1 MRIIA
6 GRWKS
11 KELVSPKTTKIRPT
25 LDRIKEALFSIIMPY
40 IENAEVLDLFAGTGN
55 LGIEALSRGASFVHF
70 NDIDPEAIK
79 TIYTNVQLTNY
90 QNYAKIT
97 KKDYEKCLKSLK
109 KENKSFDIIFVDP
122 PYNKNEIEKCL
133 KNIENY
139 KVLKADGIIILETD
153 RDKFF
158 EETIE
163 GLKLV
168 NKRTYGR
175 VMLRLYKRE
184 E

>member
-6 GRWKS
+6 GRWKA
-11 KELVSPKTTKIRPT
+11 KELVSPKTIKIRPT

-55 LGIEALSRGASFVHF
+55 LGIEALSRGADFVHF
-70 NDIDPEAIK
+70 NDINQEAIK

-97 KKDYEKCLKSLK
+97 RKDYKKCLKSLK
-109 KENKSFDIIFVDP
+109 EENKQFDIVFVDP
-122 PYNKNEIEKCL
+122 PYNKKEIEECL

-139 KVLKADGIIILETD
+139 NVLKEDGLIVLETD
-153 RDKFF
+153 RDKVF